1 MTSEQ
6 QPRRS
11 ILIVEDDADLRDSL
25 ADLLTEEGYQV
36 VGAANGQEALDY
48 LRSAAPPCLIL
59 LDLMMPV
66 MNGWEF
72 REHQQKDPALS
83 TIPVAVVS
91 GVRNALNRRATLN
104 AVEYFQKPVDLT
116 ALLQTVALYC

>member
-1 MTSEQ
+1 MPTH
-6 QPRRS
+6 S
-11 ILIVEDDADLRDSL
+11 ILIVEDDESVR
-25 ADLLTEEGYQV
+25 
-36 VGAANGQEALDY
+36 EALVALLEGAGHRVVEAGDGAEALAR
-48 LRSAAPPCLIL
+48 LRGAEPVGLIL

-72 REHQQKDPALS
+72 REQQQKDPALS